1 MKKVFYILSALL
13 FATACTDKEDLVS
26 EGGHDSKEQ
35 GEIIRIGGVE
45 TQGLAVSVSESATRA
60 AGDGL
65 LQDAETVPWLVTPL
79 KEGLDI
85 TYGKVTDDPTKI
97 NRRVAILQLQPG
109 TNGADYAKDPDTQWA
124 LYTFKYKDNG
134 QNAIWYDNGEHFFE
148 GVYVPEKLRYGSA
161 YTAESG
167 RQELSS
173 VNASSAKN
181 LLTDQSKDGDNDAYT
196 LLTRYLAMPANTQI
210 SATLGRIK
218 LPFRHRLSR
227 VFAYVLIDP
236 EMGANVTLKGFSLNA
251 AGKDDPSNTSI
262 RFCNVEVLEGVE
274 DTKNSDD
281 THVLTPHWNAARK
294 KVIPHFWKMSGSED
308 GVGQSLDPSFI
319 MFYDD
324 KTATYVFPTDETWAD
339 YYAMTDAELTAN
351 KITKTVYGENFNG
364 KVPVYDI
371 IVRPTYSTEE
381 SVMYDEDLTSITKK
395 QLEEKKNHIEFEL
408 TLSNGLIY
416 TKAFDFDL
424 DANYQTVV
432 YLRISRESV
441 DYNSSGSALWIDSV
455 NKDDWYGVDNRG
467 DHSLSIAG
475 SSWQRA
481 YTYGSDISSKPDNTD
496 KVTDG
501 GFYNETT
508 TPDDGVK
515 GQYLEKKT
523 WIERFAQA
531 YEGGEHHGDYF
542 ILTSNI
548 DIDAKALPDN
558 FVFTGHLDAQGH
570 KITLSNAAPWTE
582 YVETNEYDLYL
593 ETTLYTNSTGTAIFS
608 MPALYQKVDHEAEY
622 YQESDLTEV
631 EGKTYVTE
639 TLKLH
644 SGEKDAEGK
653 DIPNYYEVLDG
664 TSKEANVG
672 DLKKAAWT
680 EWVICVPQ
688 PSLADVV
695 QNSNNYY
702 ENNSTTP
709 YSVSEIKFY
718 KAVTHNRGA
727 ALFAGLNGNYNAGN
741 GEANVH
747 LENGIFVPYR
757 TSDSDYSTGAGSGWR
772 AEVINLDI
780 EGKLFETDAVITG
793 NVQNCYEIS
802 TVEGDEV
809 RTKVPNRTPA
819 LPKYD

>member
-1 MKKVFYILSALL
+1 MKRIFYILSALL
-13 FATACTDKEDLVS
+13 VATACTDKEDLVS
-26 EGGHDSKEQ
+26 ESGHDGKEQ
-35 GEIIRIGGVE
+35 GELIRIGGVE
-45 TQGLAVSVSESATRA
+45 TQGLTASIGDGATRA
-60 AGDGL
+60 GGEGL
-65 LQDAETVPWLVTPL
+65 LQDAEKVNWLVTPL

-85 TYGKVTDDPTKI
+85 TYGKVTDVPANE

-109 TNGADYAKDPDTQWA
+109 AEGEAYAKDPDTQWA

-134 QNAIWYDNGEHFFE
+134 QNAIWYDNGDHFFE

-161 YTAESG
+161 YTAETG
-167 RQELSS
+167 RQEIAS

-210 SATLGRIK
+210 TATLGRVK

-236 EMGANVTLKGFSLNA
+236 EMGANVTLKGFSLNE

-324 KTATYVFPTDETWAD
+324 KTATYVFPTDEKWAD
-339 YYAMTDAELTAN
+339 YKAMTDAELTAN
-351 KITKTVYGENFNG
+351 KITKTVYGANFDG

-371 IVRPTYSTEE
+371 IVRPTYTTEE
-381 SVMYDEDLTSITKK
+381 SVMYDENLTSITKK

-416 TKAFDFDL
+416 KKAVDFDL

-432 YLRISRESV
+432 YLRISRKSV

-467 DHSLSIAG
+467 EHSLSIAG

-481 YTYGSDISSKPDNTD
+481 YTFGTYISSKPDPTD

-515 GQYLEKKT
+515 GQYLTEAT

-531 YEGGEHHGDYF
+531 YKGGAHHGDYF

-548 DIDAKALPDN
+548 DIDAKSLPDN
-558 FVFTGHLDAQGH
+558 FIFTGHLDAQGH

-582 YVETNEYDLYL
+582 YVETTEYDLYP
-593 ETTLYTNSTGTAIFS
+593 ETPLYTNSTGTVTFS
-608 MPALYQKVDHEAEY
+608 MPELYQKVDHDAEY
-622 YQESDLTEV
+622 YKAEELTEV
-631 EGKTYVTE
+631 DGKTYVTS

-644 SGEKDAEGK
+644 SGEKDEDDQIIPDYYSVLQTSVEATAEETVK
-653 DIPNYYEVLDG
+653 
-664 TSKEANVG
+664 T
-672 DLKKAAWT
+672 AAWT
-680 EWVICVPQ
+680 EWVICDPQ
-688 PSLADVV
+688 PSLAEVV
-695 QNSNNYY
+695 QNSNKYY
-702 ENNSTTP
+702 EKNSPNP
-709 YSVSEIKFY
+709 YSVSGITFY
-718 KAVTHNRGA
+718 KAVVHNRGA
-727 ALFAGLNGNYNAGN
+727 ALFAGLNGNYEAAD

-747 LENGIFVPYR
+747 LENGILVPYR

-780 EGKLFETDAVITG
+780 KGKLFETDAVITG

-802 TVEGDEV
+802 TVKGNDV
-809 RTKVPNRTPA
+809 RTKVPNHTPA